1 MANRYAREEGEF
13 FALVVCISII
23 LVFTILP
30 LFFAGTTVV
39 CEDLEPLKNNSE
51 AVNVT
56 KLG

>member
-30 LFFAGTTVV
+30 FFFAGTTFDG
-39 CEDLEPLKNNSE
+39 EDLEPLKNNSE